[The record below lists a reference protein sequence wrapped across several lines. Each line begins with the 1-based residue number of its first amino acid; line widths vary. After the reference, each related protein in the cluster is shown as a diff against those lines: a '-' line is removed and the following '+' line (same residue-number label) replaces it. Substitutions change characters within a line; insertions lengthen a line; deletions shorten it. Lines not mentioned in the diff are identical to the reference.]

1 MHAGII
7 HMCAHE
13 HARECH
19 THACLNVYVCAGV
32 LFAAGLPVPP
42 VMLMCFLLMRRIRQV
57 PSPGA
62 PLFLGHSQSTIH
74 IRALRCTLRLRRTR
88 HVSSPGHVVCHTL
101 VHKRAECASCTMLP
115 CDLPAFSVSRTRA
128 RAHRRHID
136 YEASIWASFSKW
148 ALIVQVP
155 ACPRRAPCWCILARV
170 GQCTRHDVIIS
181 CLDALDRQ
189 IAPKG
194 HGNQRP
200 TWRLI

>member
-1 MHAGII
+1 MHASRANSLQASRPLGTLASKSMHAGII

-62 PLFLGHSQSTIH
+62 PPLLGHSLSTIH

-88 HVSSPGHVVCHTL
+88 HVPSPGHVVCHTSTSALSALL
-101 VHKRAECASCTMLP
+101 VQCCHATSPHSQSPVHAHVHAAGTSTM
-115 CDLPAFSVSRTRA
+115 
-128 RAHRRHID
+128 
-136 YEASIWASFSKW
+136 
-148 ALIVQVP
+148 
-155 ACPRRAPCWCILARV
+155 RRASGPV
-170 GQCTRHDVIIS
+170 SPNG
-181 CLDALDRQ
+181 
-189 IAPKG
+189 P
-194 HGNQRP
+194 
-200 TWRLI
+200 